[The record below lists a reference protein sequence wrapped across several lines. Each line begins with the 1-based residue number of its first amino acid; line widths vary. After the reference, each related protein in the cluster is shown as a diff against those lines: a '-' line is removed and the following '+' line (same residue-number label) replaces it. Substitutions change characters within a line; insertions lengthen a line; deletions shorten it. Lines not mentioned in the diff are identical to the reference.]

1 MVNFLK
7 SLLALL
13 KRIGKN
19 QIPVMYSVLHA
30 LVDFKKLSMSWAA
43 RLSRRFGS
51 KAIFL
56 VGLVASVYAVALFVT
71 NKLAPDAPK
80 PSHDV
85 ILKSRFSSPKPS
97 KDIVIL
103 DIDERSLA
111 MLSAEYGRWPWP
123 RSVLA
128 DGIQKVSDSGARAI
142 MLNVML
148 SDPDRA
154 NADADAVMDLTA
166 QMVRPVAF
174 PLIRLNATNDALSQ
188 LKVNQLSGSE
198 VSSEAKPQPTLAA
211 ILPFLSSMHD
221 RLGIANQK
229 PDDDG
234 IIRKYPFVW
243 EEAQFSLP
251 SIVKRTLEVGGANY
265 QGVPNLMS
273 LNWRNKQGRYYRISF
288 SDLLELSADD
298 RKLVVLKNSVVVLGL
313 SAPGLGQTKATAV
326 TSIEDDNEILATA
339 VDDALH
345 GTYLRVIPDW
355 VSLIIN
361 LFSIWTLVVVAVTR
375 INSSF
380 FNKLF
385 LMAQSGLGSITLLS
399 ASYTNYLIDLSD
411 SMSFGLGV
419 FAAIKLVES
428 LDNSW
433 TRAKPGFRRITR
445 RNHFGS
451 LVLIGYLDSRILGHL
466 DLHKYVEKTVG
477 MSRFICI
484 DDLFGGESLVSGTCA
499 KCRIL
504 LVLADDMQQELLK
517 NWVRINGFDDKLV
530 ISVHDLKSSWDP
542 DDSGFQN
549 EVSSLILNVCADV
562 LAQQ

>member
-1 MVNFLK
+1 MVNFLE

-19 QIPVMYSVLHA
+19 QFPAMYSVMYA
-30 LVDFKKLSMSWAA
+30 LVDFKTLSMSWTA

-56 VGLVASVYAVALFVT
+56 VGVVASVYAVALLVT
-71 NKLAPDAPK
+71 NNLAPDAPK
-80 PSHDV
+80 PCHDV

-128 DGIQKVSDSGARAI
+128 DGIQKVSDSGARAV

-148 SDPDRA
+148 SDPDKA

-174 PLIRLNATNDALSQ
+174 PLIRLNASNDAVSQ
-188 LKVNQLSGSE
+188 LKVNQFSGSE
-198 VSSEAKPQPTLAA
+198 VSSAAKPQPTLAV
-211 ILPFLSSMHD
+211 ILPFFNSMHD

-229 PDDDG
+229 PDEDG

-243 EEAQFSLP
+243 EEAQFTLP
-251 SIVKRTLEVGGANY
+251 SIVKRTLEVGGAKY
-265 QGVPNLMS
+265 QGVPNLIS
-273 LNWRNKQGRYYRISF
+273 LNWRNKQGRYYRMSF
-288 SDLLELSADD
+288 SDLLELPADD
-298 RKLVVLKNSVVVLGL
+298 PKLVVFKNSVVVLGL

-326 TSIEDDNEILATA
+326 SSIEDDNEILATA
-339 VDDALH
+339 VDDALY
-345 GTYLRVIPDW
+345 GTYLRVMPDW

-361 LFSIWTLVVVAVTR
+361 LLLIWALVVFAVTK

-380 FNKLF
+380 FDMGF
-385 LMAQSGLGSITLLS
+385 LVAQSGLGMITLLS

-428 LDNSW
+428 LNRSW
-433 TRAKPGFRRITR
+433 TRAKPGFRRISR
-445 RNHFGS
+445 KNHFGS
-451 LVLIGYLDSRILGHL
+451 LVLIGYLETMILDHP
-466 DLHKYVEKTVG
+466 DLHKYIEKTVG
-477 MSRFICI
+477 MPRFICI
-484 DDLFGGESLVSGTCA
+484 DDLFGGENLVSGPCA

-504 LVLADDMQQELLK
+504 LILADETQQELLR
-517 NWVRINGFDDKLV
+517 NWVRLKGIDDNLV
-530 ISVHDLKSSWDP
+530 ISHYDLKSPWDP

-549 EVSSLILNVCADV
+549 EVSPLILNVCAEV
-562 LAQQ
+562 LGQQ